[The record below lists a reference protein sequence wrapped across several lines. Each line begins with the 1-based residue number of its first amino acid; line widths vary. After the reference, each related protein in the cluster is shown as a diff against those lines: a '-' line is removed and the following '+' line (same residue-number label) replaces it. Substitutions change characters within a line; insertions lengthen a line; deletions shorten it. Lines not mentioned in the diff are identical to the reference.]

1 MATMADVANIAQPEP
16 VDLPGVPK
24 GMDKEAEQM
33 WNELTRMAKEDP
45 KKYDKFVKGQMKD
58 AERAHEAEQKS
69 QPQPAICVERIITPL
84 GISTAEAA
92 ARAHRPERGSPKFLG
107 RRAAESSTRLPKCSA

>member
-69 QPQPAICVERIITPL
+69 QPQPVSQR
-84 GISTAEAA
+84 
-92 ARAHRPERGSPKFLG
+92 H
-107 RRAAESSTRLPKCSA
+107 